1 MNHSLNVHFSR
12 ATKEYQQCEI
22 LILPKKYSRGFLAFG
37 LQKDS
42 PYQGLFDHYLNKM
55 KQDGVLDKLINEYE
69 PPPQICPDLTGKAL
83 GFNNLIFPF
92 LTLITGIG
100 TFFLFSSI

>member
-1 MNHSLNVHFSR
+1 
-12 ATKEYQQCEI
+12 
-22 LILPKKYSRGFLAFG
+22 LPKKYSRGYLAFG

-42 PYQGLFDHYLNKM
+42 PYHGLFDYYLKKM
-55 KQDGVLDKLINEYE
+55 KQDGVLDKLIKEYE

-92 LTLITGIG
+92 LTMITGNYN
-100 TFFLFSSI
+100 L